1 MIKTVIFDFD
11 GTLADCKKLHQDGF
25 RAAVKK
31 FAPDFDFADELI
43 EGRPTRDKIRILN
56 TMGANLN
63 PDKVN
68 EVKQAHTQQ
77 HIPDYIFYRQDLYD
91 AIEYL
96 YNKGLKIC
104 LATNATSAFIERSL
118 DIMGVTHFF
127 TKINTA
133 TDFPAKPDTTTF
145 FDCMRATNS
154 APPSTAIFEDSP
166 VGIQCAKATGAV
178 VIEVLGVEDTIK
190 KILHQ

>member
-31 FAPDFDFADELI
+31 FATDFDFDDELV

-56 TMGANLN
+56 TLGANLN

-68 EVKQAHTQQ
+68 EIKQAHTQQ
-77 HIPDYIFYRQDLYD
+77 HIPDYIEFRQDLYD

-96 YNKGLKIC
+96 HKKGIKIC
-104 LATNATSAFIERSL
+104 LATNATTAFIDRSL
-118 DIMGVTHFF
+118 EIMGIVHFF
-127 TKINTA
+127 SKINTA

-145 FDCMRATNS
+145 MDCMRYTGSGPAT
-154 APPSTAIFEDSP
+154 TAIFEDSP
-166 VGIQCAKATGAV
+166 VGIQCARATGAV
-178 VIEVLGVEDTIK
+178 VIEVEGVEDTIK
-190 KILHQ
+190 KIYLQ

>member
-31 FAPDFDFADELI
+31 YAPDLMFEDEEV
-43 EGRPTRDKIRILN
+43 EGRPTREKIRILN
-56 TMGANLN
+56 AHGANLN

-68 EVKQAHTQQ
+68 ETKQAHTQQ
-77 HIPDYIFYRQDLYD
+77 HIPDYVFYRQDLYD

-96 YNKGLKIC
+96 HKKGIKIC
-104 LATNATSAFIERSL
+104 LATNATSAFIDRSL
-118 DIMGVTHFF
+118 EIMGIAHFF

-145 FDCMRATNS
+145 MDCMRYTGSGPAT
-154 APPSTAIFEDSP
+154 TAIFEDSP
-166 VGIQCAKATGAV
+166 VGIQCAIASGAIV
-178 VIEVLGVEDTIK
+178 VEVADVEDTIK
-190 KILHQ
+190 KIYTI

>member
-31 FAPDFDFADELI
+31 FSPDFDYDDEI
-43 EGRPTRDKIRILN
+43 VEGRPTREKIRILN
-56 TMGANLN
+56 TMGANLS

-68 EVKQAHTQQ
+68 EIKQAHTQQ
-77 HIPDYIFYRQDLYD
+77 HIPDYVFYSQDLYD

-96 YNKGLKIC
+96 YKKGIKIC

-145 FDCMRATNS
+145 FDCMRSTGS
-154 APPSTAIFEDSP
+154 AISTTVIFEDSP
-166 VGIQCAKATGAV
+166 VGIQCARATGATV
-178 VIEVLGVEDTIK
+178 VEVLDVEDTIK
-190 KILHQ
+190 KIYLL

>member
-31 FAPDFDFADELI
+31 YAPDLNFDDEDI
-43 EGRPTRDKIRILN
+43 EGRPTREKIRILN
-56 TMGANLN
+56 AHGANLN

-68 EVKQAHTQQ
+68 EAKQAHTQQ
-77 HIPDYIFYRQDLYD
+77 HIPEYISFRKDLYD

-96 YNKGLKIC
+96 YKKGYKIC

-118 DIMGVTHFF
+118 EIMQIAKFF
-127 TKINTA
+127 TKVNTA
-133 TDFPAKPDTTTF
+133 TDYPAKPDTTTF
-145 FDCMRATNS
+145 VDCMRHTGS
-154 APPSTAIFEDSP
+154 APATTAIFEDSP
-166 VGIQCAKATGAV
+166 VGIQCARATGAS
-178 VIEVLGVEDTIK
+178 VIEVFDVEDTIK
-190 KILHQ
+190 KIYKL